1 VRVVTV
7 TPSDVQRVLPD
18 TELSEAELAAFIE
31 PAGRMYDDLVS
42 GFNVDPDVR
51 DDVVERLA
59 AHLIATG
66 PERQIDNAGESGGS
80 VSFTGE
86 TGEGL
91 RATTQGQIAITLDPT
106 GRLSSSDKPGAS
118 LGTPDAKRS
127 GRRR

>member
-42 GFNVDPDVR
+42 GYTVDPEVR
-51 DDVVERLA
+51 DDVVARLA

-66 PERQIDNAGESGGS
+66 PERQLSSAGESGGS
-80 VSFTGE
+80 VSFTGD
-86 TGEGL
+86 TGKGL
-91 RATTQGQIAITLDPT
+91 RASTHGQIAITLDPT
-106 GRLSSSDKPGAS
+106 GQLASRDKPGAS
-118 LGTPDAKRS
+118 VSSPTTKR
-127 GRRR
+127 GDRRR